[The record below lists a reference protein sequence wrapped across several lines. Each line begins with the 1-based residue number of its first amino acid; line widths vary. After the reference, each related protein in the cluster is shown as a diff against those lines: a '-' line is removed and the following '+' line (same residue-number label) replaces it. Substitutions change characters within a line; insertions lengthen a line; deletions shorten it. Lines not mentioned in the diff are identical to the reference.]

1 MATVKITAS
10 ALALFAFSVSVA
22 TAGEV
27 AADPDQ
33 QPAYVL
39 SLQYEGATPSS
50 PDDYRKLY
58 ELALKIAESS
68 QFNSRKPLWTWDLA
82 ETLAQY
88 RRAVDGRYLL
98 ISYASPRILKT
109 MGGDITVKEIIIGLN
124 NSQYASSLH
133 TVDDEGRIVGHA
145 KYSGDLCLKL
155 YQLVTSMSVDRHLT
169 MRWSGP

>member
-1 MATVKITAS
+1 MVTFKIAAR
-10 ALALFAFSVSVA
+10 ALVLFAFSVSVA
-22 TAGEV
+22 TGSEV
-27 AADPDQ
+27 VAEPDQ
-33 QPAYVL
+33 RPAYLL

-58 ELALKIAESS
+58 ELALQIAESS
-68 QFNSRKPLWTWDLA
+68 QFNSRNPLWNWDLA

-98 ISYASPRILKT
+98 ISFDSPRILKT
-109 MGGDITVKEIIIGLN
+109 MGGDITVKEILIGLN
-124 NSQYASSLH
+124 ISQYASSLH

-155 YQLVTSMSVDRHLT
+155 YELVTTMDRHLT
-169 MRWSGP
+169 MRSSGP